1 MKEALIVFSIIG
13 LVAACIVFDQYTA
26 EERKVILTKMGI
38 NMPDDNKTSPQS
50 SRPDYSPLPSNNR
63 QPNRY
68 YRSFTDSRQEEIDR
82 QEALNRIEREKALA
96 NRFERE
102 RIAREKTALARFD
115 NQYEYQ
121 AKKRKETICNSLYA
135 EKERVKT
142 EQRRYSSDA
151 LTQRYRE
158 IDDDIFKHKCG
169 FN

>member
-13 LVAACIVFDQYTA
+13 LVVGCIVFDQYTA
-26 EERKVILTKMGI
+26 EERKAILTKMGI
-38 NMPDDNKTSPQS
+38 SIPADNNIEPHS
-50 SRPDYSPLPSNNR
+50 SRPDYSPAPSNNR

-68 YRSFTDSRQEEIDR
+68 YRSFTDSQQEQKNR

-96 NRFERE
+96 NQLERE
-102 RIAREKTALARFD
+102 RIAREKTTLARFE

-121 AKKRKETICNSLYA
+121 AKKRKETVCNSLYA

-158 IDDDIFKHKCG
+158 IDDDIFRHKCG